1 MKIRGKTRGIL
12 LVVLLVLGVIGCGQ
26 QKKELQ
32 EPWESGGERIDAK
45 RDETTGRMTWQGSR
59 ALLSYPTDKTAD
71 EMLAMTKDGS
81 LLAEFVVMED
91 SDITHGEE
99 VWDAFFAMTREGKDA
114 QIQMAHYY
122 TLDREGVSEEYYEQN
137 KDKYPVIY
145 LASLL
150 YYDGNYYYL
159 VKGNHTTEIE
169 NGDYVEAPYLL
180 KLYDEPLNATAR
192 FTSCEHYVL
201 VNDDTLT
208 WKKIEHGMY
217 SSQMGDYIPH
227 RTVIRKY
234 KWKE

>member
-1 MKIRGKTRGIL
+1 MKMRGKKSGIL
-12 LVVLLVLGVIGCGQ
+12 LVALLVLGVIGCGQ
-26 QKKELQ
+26 KKNESQEL
-32 EPWESGGERIDAK
+32 WDAVGEQIDAK
-45 RDETTGRMTWQGSR
+45 RDETTGRMTWQGAR
-59 ALLSYPTDKTAD
+59 ALLSYPTDKSAD
-71 EMLAMTKDGS
+71 EMLTMTKDGS

-99 VWDAFFAMTREGKDA
+99 AWNAFFEMTREGKDA
-114 QIQMAHYY
+114 QVQLAHYY
-122 TLDREGVSEEYYEQN
+122 TLDKEGVSEEYYEQN

-145 LASLL
+145 LSSLL
-150 YYDGNYYYL
+150 YYDGNFYYL
-159 VKGNHTTEIE
+159 VRGNNTTEIE

-180 KLYDEPLNATAR
+180 KLYDEPSSATAR

-201 VNDDTLT
+201 VNEDTVT
-208 WKKIEHGMY
+208 WDELEWGMF